1 MEIGIS
7 MFGDLRL
14 NKQTNVYQA
23 PQQRLSELMEEI
35 KLMDEVGLDVF
46 GIGEHHRPDY
56 AVSTPD
62 IILAAAA
69 SVTQNIKLT
78 SAVTV
83 LSSNDP
89 VRVYQSF
96 STIDLLSKGRAEITV
111 GRGSFIESFP
121 LFGYDLEDY
130 NELFTEKLNLL
141 LNINA
146 TEEPLTWTGKH
157 RASLQGQQVF
167 PRAEQPLAV
176 WIAAG
181 GTPESV
187 LRAAKLGLPL
197 VFAIIGG
204 MPEQYKPFFD
214 YYKAEYL
221 AAGHDPQ
228 AMQIATHSHGLLGAD
243 GNELSKAYFDL
254 YKGQMDRIGASRGWQ
269 PYTYEQ
275 YEGGRS
281 KEGALFIGEANQ
293 IIDKILYHQEMFGL
307 TRWLMHMDLGAPDHQ
322 TIMKSIE
329 LLGTKVAPAVKKALK
344 Q

>member
-7 MFGDLRL
+7 MFGDLKFD
-14 NKQTNVYQA
+14 KQNNSYQSST
-23 PQQRLSELMEEI
+23 QRINEIIEEV

-46 GIGEHHRPDY
+46 GIGEHHRKDY

-62 IILAAAA
+62 IILAGVAT
-69 SVTQNIKLT
+69 VTKNIKLT

-96 STIDLLSKGRAEITV
+96 STIDAMSNGRAEITV

-121 LFGYDLEDY
+121 LFGYDLNDY

-146 TEEPLTWTGKH
+146 IDEPLTWTGKH
-157 RASLQGQQVF
+157 RASLKEQQVF
-167 PRAEQPLAV
+167 PRSEQPMDI

-214 YYKAEYL
+214 YYKQEYIN
-221 AAGHDPQ
+221 AGHDISK
-228 AMQIATHSHGLLGAD
+228 MQIATHSHGLVGVD
-243 GNELSKAYFDL
+243 GNALAKDYFPV
-254 YKGQMDRIGASRGWQ
+254 YKEQMDRIGASRGWQ

-281 KEGALFIGEANQ
+281 RDGALFIGDVDQ
-293 IIDKILYHQEMFGL
+293 VVDKILYHQEMFGL
-307 TRWLMHMDLGAPDHQ
+307 TRWLMHSDLGAPDHLTQ
-322 TIMKSIE
+322 MKNIE
-329 LLGTKVAPAVKKALK
+329 LLGTKIAPAVKKALRK
-344 Q
+344 